1 MSQVNLGK
9 IDREDLPF
17 FKNDVT
23 KIFSLFRDEL
33 KRIGYESF
41 DVYDRITTQ
50 FLLQNFK
57 SDETDEDK
65 KTDKDI

>member
-1 MSQVNLGK
+1 MKQVESGK

-17 FKNDVT
+17 FKNDII

-41 DVYDRITTQ
+41 DVYDRITTH
-50 FLLQNFK
+50 FLFLNYN
-57 SDETDEDK
+57 SDETDESKKSDK
-65 KTDKDI
+65 